1 MVTTSSEPVV
11 EEAVAVAGSVVEA
24 DGDELALVSADRNLL
39 DIVSDLWSPRARGL
53 AAASIATGACLLK
66 VAESIIKEK
75 YFKNYFKG
83 KMTLR

>member
-24 DGDELALVSADRNLL
+24 GADADELALVSADRNLL
-39 DIVSDLWSPRARGL
+39 DIVSDLWSPKARGL

-66 VAESIIKEK
+66 VAESIIKK
-75 YFKNYFKG
+75 KK
-83 KMTLR
+83 LLL